1 MNLRDTFA
9 AVGVVAVL
17 AGVAVLVEPSLADLV
32 GLGGDR
38 TVVTA
43 LALVAA
49 VQGLLAVLARVRSEG
64 RAAEPPDAER
74 RFRAAVPGDEVDA
87 LLADLPDLRVKRR
100 NEERAAVRER
110 LEALAVEVLVARGL
124 DEASARH
131 HLEAGTWT
139 ADERASSFFVP
150 AADRDL
156 SVEARLRDAF
166 GSDLAFS
173 RRARR
178 VVAAIAAH
186 AEREVPPPGA
196 GAREGPGASADG
208 PREGSGAADATA
220 GADRT
225 DRTDRAA
232 ATDGGDDGG

>member
-1 MNLRDTFA
+1 MNVRDALA
-9 AVGVVAVL
+9 AVGAVAVL
-17 AGVAVLVEPSLADLV
+17 GGVAVLVEPSLANLV
-32 GLGGDR
+32 GIRSDR
-38 TVVTA
+38 ALVTA

-49 VQGLLAVLARVRSEG
+49 VQGLFAVLARVRSEG
-64 RAAEPPDAER
+64 RAADPPDAER
-74 RFRAAVPGDEVDA
+74 RFRAAVPGDEFDR

-124 DEASARH
+124 DEATARD

-150 AADRDL
+150 AAERDL

-196 GAREGPGASADG
+196 GAREAPGASGDG
-208 PREGSGAADATA
+208 PPGGRGTA
-220 GADRT
+220 GTTTNADRV
-225 DRTDRAA
+225 DRAA
-232 ATDGGDDGG
+232 ADGGGGGE